1 MPSLLN
7 CIRARVGW
15 EPWFVAGTGWR
26 RGPGLRSGGCC
37 SGAGS
42 WALRLGRREGGGDQD
57 VLGRYL
63 ANRSGSLVLVA
74 GFCC

>member
-7 CIRARVGW
+7 CIRARVGS
-15 EPWFVAGTGWR
+15 EPRFVAGTGWR
-26 RGPGLRSGGCC
+26 RGQGLRNGGWC

-42 WALRLGRREGGGDQD
+42 RAPRLVRRGRRGDQD